1 MEMQRTLETVKT
13 TLRNKKKVGGFTLP
27 DLEISSKV
35 WYWHHDTKIG
45 PQNRIIEP
53 EITRSHRRSSDFQQ
67 RSKHSPAEQG
77 KSSRQME
84 MDQLG
89 GGFMQNRTHTTW
101 SPSSQ
106 HILTQTYHRPKCE
119 MEKCKK
125 IEENILKIHVTFS

>member
-1 MEMQRTLETVKT
+1 M
-13 TLRNKKKVGGFTLP
+13 
-27 DLEISSKV
+27 S
-35 WYWHHDTKIG
+35 

-53 EITRSHRRSSDFQQ
+53 KTTPSHRRSSDFQQ

-84 MDQLG
+84 TDQLG

-106 HILTQTYHRPKCE
+106 YILIQIYHRPKCE
-119 MEKCKK
+119 MEKCNK
-125 IEENILKIHVTFS
+125 IEENILKIHVTLS